1 MTALHLLA
9 LIAAVITVLNVAV
22 IAALLI
28 HYRHE
33 TRNR

>member
-9 LIAAVITVLNVAV
+9 PIAAVITAVNVAGV
-22 IAALLI
+22 AALLI